1 MNNIDKNKMYTVKN
15 RSVGMVVYNI
25 REDNIR
31 REFSPG
37 EVKRISFGEL
47 EKLSFQPGGRELMT
61 NYLQIKEEEATADLG
76 IKRELE
82 YDMSEQ
88 DVIRL
93 IQTGSQD
100 EFLDCLDFAPEGII
114 DLIKHLAVQLPMTD
128 TMKCKAVKEK
138 TGFDVMAALTHLE
151 QERMDEQSAEA
162 APATQTSERRV
173 KPAAP
178 VQEGRRVQTPTY
190 KVTTP
195 KTEEKDEQ

>member
-1 MNNIDKNKMYTVKN
+1 MNTDKNKIYTVKN

-31 REFSPG
+31 REFSAG
-37 EVKRISFGEL
+37 ETKRIPMGEL
-47 EKLSFQPGGRELMT
+47 EKLSYQPGGRELMT
-61 NYLQIKEEEATADLG
+61 NYLQIQEEQATEELG

-88 DVIRL
+88 DVATL
-93 IQTGSQD
+93 IKTGSID

-114 DLIKHLAVQLPMTD
+114 DLIKHLAIQLPMSD
-128 TMKCKAVKEK
+128 IEKCKALKNK
-138 TGFDVMAALTHLE
+138 TGFDVMAALKHLE
-151 QERMDEQSAEA
+151 EERLDEQSAEA
-162 APATQTSERRV
+162 APAASTGERRV

-178 VQEGRRVQTPTY
+178 AQEGRRVQTPVY

-195 KTEEKDEQ
+195 KTEEQEEQ